1 MAMQNSLEN
10 PALAM
15 QQAQARAQAGD
26 LEAAAQICR
35 SVLERAPA
43 NVYALFMLGTI
54 EGEFK
59 RYEEA
64 AGLLGKAVTLN
75 ANVPEILASYGNIL
89 LELGRHGEAIDA
101 LNKAI
106 ALQPQNPNALIYRG
120 LGLAESG
127 KPEAALKDFDRV
139 LSMDPRSVF
148 ALHNRASVLLRLNR
162 YDDARKSVDALLRI
176 APNHVLGLINLVTIL
191 LHEKK
196 EDEALRVV
204 DRALALEP
212 DNPALWNSR
221 GQVLYQ
227 LKRYNDALAN
237 YGKAIQL
244 RPDCAEFYLSR
255 GNLQSD
261 LQRYD
266 AALESFEKAIALDPE
281 LAPAYLSSANIMMEQ
296 QRLEDALDW
305 CEKSIAAKPDYAPAI
320 LLKGNILLHLGRR
333 SDAFAS
339 FDAAVAASPDYH
351 EAYYHRGSA
360 KLLTGHFEEGW
371 RDFEHRWQVADCGFD
386 RPVLQAPEWRGE
398 SLQGRNIVVYSEQ
411 GMGDTIQFARFLPR
425 LARAGVKLTFLCHA
439 NLIRLFRNFAQEMEI
454 VPAVEGGRRFDFQC
468 ALMSLP
474 LRLGVGLET
483 IPNETPYLFAEEDR
497 SAKWRARIG
506 ENGLRIGLCWQGNPL
521 GKIDKGR
528 SIPLE
533 KYRPLAAVPGVRL
546 ISLQKNHGLDQLG
559 HLPAGM
565 AVETLGDFDSGGDA
579 FVDTAAIMQNLDLVI
594 TSDTAIPHL
603 AGALGRPTWVAL
615 KQIPDWRWMVERS
628 DSPWYKSLRLFRQP
642 APGDWDAVF
651 AAMADDLRTLVRRD
665 S

>member
-1 MAMQNSLEN
+1 MQNSLEN
-10 PALAM
+10 PSLAM

-26 LEAAAQICR
+26 LQGAAQICR
-35 SVLERAPA
+35 ALLERAPA

-64 AGLLGKAVTLN
+64 ARLLGKAV
-75 ANVPEILASYGNIL
+75 
-89 LELGRHGEAIDA
+89 ELKRHAEAIEA

-120 LGLAESG
+120 LGLAETG

-139 LSMDPRSVF
+139 LSIDPRSVF
-148 ALHNRASVLLRLNR
+148 ALHNRANALLQLNR
-162 YDDARKSVDALLRI
+162 HDEARKSVDVLLRI
-176 APNHVLGLINLVTIL
+176 APNHILALINLVTIL

-196 EDEALRVV
+196 HDEALRLV

-212 DNPALWNSR
+212 DNPALWNAR

-227 LKRYNDALAN
+227 LKRYNDAFAN

-255 GNLQSD
+255 GNLQAD

-266 AALESFEKAIALDPE
+266 AALESFEQAIALNPE
-281 LAPAYLSSANIMMEQ
+281 LAPAYLSSANILMEQ
-296 QRLEDALDW
+296 QRLEDALGW

-333 SDAFAS
+333 SEAFAS
-339 FDAAVAASPDYH
+339 FDAAVAAGPDYH
-351 EAYYHRGSA
+351 EAHYHRGSA
-360 KLLTGHFEEGW
+360 KLLTGRFAEGW

-386 RPVLQAPEWRGE
+386 RPVLQAPEWCGE
-398 SLQGRNIVVYSEQ
+398 PLKERSIVVYSEQ

-425 LARAGVKLTFLCHA
+425 LVRAGAKLTFLCHA
-439 NLIRLFRNFAQEMEI
+439 NLIRLVRSFARDMEI

-474 LRLGVGLET
+474 LHLGVGLET
-483 IPNETPYLFAEEDR
+483 VPNETPYLFAEDELV
-497 SAKWRARIG
+497 AKWRARIKEEG
-506 ENGLRIGLCWQGNPL
+506 FKIGLCWQGNPA

-533 KYRPLAAVPGVRL
+533 KYGPLAAVPGVRL
-546 ISLQKNHGLDQLG
+546 ISLQKNHGLDQLD

-565 AVETLGDFDSGGDA
+565 KVETLGAFDSADNA

-603 AGALGRPTWVAL
+603 AGALNRPAWVAL
-615 KQIPDWRWMVERS
+615 KEMPDWRWMVERS

-651 AAMADDLRTLVRRD
+651 AAMANELHALMRRD

>member
-1 MAMQNSLEN
+1 MQNSLEN
-10 PALAM
+10 TALAM

-26 LEAAAQICR
+26 LQGAAQICR
-35 SVLERAPA
+35 AVIERTPA

-59 RYEEA
+59 RYDEA
-64 AGLLGKAVTLN
+64 AKLLGKAVGLN
-75 ANVPEILASYGNIL
+75 PNVPEILTSYGNIL
-89 LELGRHGEAIDA
+89 LELKRPAEAIAA

-106 ALQPQNPNALIYRG
+106 ALQPKNPNALIYRG
-120 LGLAESG
+120 LGLAQTG
-127 KPEAALKDFDRV
+127 KPEAALNDFDRV

-148 ALHNRASVLLRLNR
+148 ALHNRANVLLQLNR
-162 YDDARKSVDALLRI
+162 HDEARKSVDALLRV
-176 APNHVLGLINLVTIL
+176 APNHVLALINLVTIL
-191 LHEKK
+191 NHEKK
-196 EDEALRVV
+196 HDEALRAV
-204 DRALALEP
+204 DQALALEP
-212 DNPALWNSR
+212 DNPVLWNER
-221 GQVLYQ
+221 GQVLHQ
-227 LKRYNDALAN
+227 LKRYDDAFAD
-237 YGKAIQL
+237 YGRAIQL
-244 RPDCAEFYLSR
+244 RPDCAVFHLGR
-255 GNLQSD
+255 GNLQLD

-266 AALESFEKAIALDPE
+266 AALESFAQAIALDTE
-281 LAPAYLSSANIMMEQ
+281 LAPAYLSSANIMMER
-296 QRLEDALDW
+296 QRLEDALGW

-333 SDAFAS
+333 GDAFAS
-339 FDAAVAASPDYH
+339 FDAAVAAGPDYH

-360 KLLTGHFEEGW
+360 KLLTGRFEEGW
-371 RDFEHRWQVADCGFD
+371 RDFEHRWKVADCGFD

-398 SLQGRNIVVYSEQ
+398 PLKGSSIVVYSEQ

-425 LARAGVKLTFLCHA
+425 LVHAGAKLTFLCHGQ
-439 NLIRLFRNFAQEMEI
+439 LIRLFRNFAQEMEI

-474 LRLGVGLET
+474 LHLGVGLET
-483 IPNETPYLFAEEDR
+483 VPSEAPYLFAEQDLV
-497 SAKWRARIG
+497 AKWRASIG
-506 ENGLRIGLCWQGNPL
+506 ENGFRIGLCWQGNPL

-651 AAMADDLRTLVRRD
+651 AAMADELRALVRRD
-665 S
+665 A